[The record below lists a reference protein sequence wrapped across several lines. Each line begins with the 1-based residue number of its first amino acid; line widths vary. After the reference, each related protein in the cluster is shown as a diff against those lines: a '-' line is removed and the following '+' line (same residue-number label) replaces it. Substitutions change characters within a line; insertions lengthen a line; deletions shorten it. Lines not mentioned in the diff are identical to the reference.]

1 MTEPVWKNAHFS
13 AVNAFAFHH
22 EHPTRR
28 ERGRL
33 TVVVSK
39 DIGTASYRAL
49 SDIFSMARAT
59 RAAVARIA
67 EASKANSIA
76 QQQLSSPPPT
86 PVLNSKKRIRNPAN
100 VVERQPDPVSH
111 RNTRRT
117 RQSTTNIHESGDD
130 TPHPKR
136 LKRFTKDAKPS
147 EIKEEDG
154 FSDEEGEEIDEP
166 KKKTPEKTSKRKSA
180 ATSYATPKKTPK
192 KAGPSDAT
200 PKKKKHHGVTI
211 GRSPY
216 PNYEH
221 PTPEECQEVCNRLE
235 KIYGVV
241 KVPTKAPTPS
251 LTRAGCG
258 NVPSVLDAM
267 IRTKLSAATTN
278 ANADKALSGLK
289 TLGLVPKGR
298 LLGEGSVDYAK
309 VMATSQEDIE
319 DAIRQGG
326 LAKMKSKEIKAIL
339 SQAWDETTER
349 KARLDAGD
357 AEFADMTDAEKALIS
372 AAVDQRMP
380 CLDHYNALSDQDA
393 LDAMTAYPGIGV
405 KTAACVMC
413 FCMSRPVFAVDTH
426 VFRMC
431 KWLGWVP
438 ESGSQPGRQKAVD
451 EISTFAHCDARIPAA
466 LKYKLHQLL
475 ITHGKRCVRCNAHVT
490 TERTAGWDDGCVLE
504 DLVKRVKRGDGKI
517 VREPVDVAEKAGG
530 ENAVES
536 AAKAVAE
543 ETEDH
548 LKTAKEEEGERI
560 RERTPDTGWKIKVTG
575 QRTTSTWQNIF
586 PGCTMKV
593 KESELRK
600 APRKEPGVCK

>member
-1 MTEPVWKNAHFS
+1 MLLGELPSVTLITSVHSQNTANISWTVRVITARTCVAASRVHGIVLTFHPLETHS
-13 AVNAFAFHH
+13 AYLIPRSPSDLPQLSRQQHG
-22 EHPTRR
+22 PTI
-28 ERGRL
+28 L
-33 TVVVSK
+33 TGNLYSH
-39 DIGTASYRAL
+39 IS
-49 SDIFSMARAT
+49 SMARVT
-59 RAAVARIA
+59 RAAAARMTG
-67 EASKANSIA
+67 ASKGDLATPS
-76 QQQLSSPPPT
+76 QLSSPPAT
-86 PVLNSKKRIRNPAN
+86 PVLISKKRDRNLADVDEHQTELPP
-100 VVERQPDPVSH
+100 RKL
-111 RNTRRT
+111 TRR
-117 RQSTTNIHESGDD
+117 NVPV
-130 TPHPKR
+130 TP
-136 LKRFTKDAKPS
+136 DAKRSGSNALGSPPVKS
-147 EIKEEDG
+147 EKRTARSVKATEIKDEADV
-154 FSDEEGEEIDEP
+154 SDDEGKERTVLINGKP
-166 KKKTPEKTSKRKSA
+166 KKTPKGRSA
-180 ATSYATPKKTPK
+180 ATSYASPKKTPR
-192 KAGPSDAT
+192 KAASPASADPT

-216 PNYEH
+216 PDYDRPN
-221 PTPEECQEVCNRLE
+221 PEECREVCNRLE

-241 KVPTKAPTPS
+241 KVPIKAPTPS

-309 VMATSQEDIE
+309 VMATSQQDIE

-339 SQAWDETTER
+339 SKAWDETVDR

-357 AEFADMTDAEKALIS
+357 SEFAGMLDAEKALIS

-380 CLDHYNALSDQDA
+380 CLDHYNSLSDQDA

-438 ESGSQPGRQKAVD
+438 ESSTKGVKAVD
-451 EISTFAHCDARIPAA
+451 EISTFAHCDARIPNE

-475 ITHGKRCVRCNAHVT
+475 IKHGKRCTRCNAHVT
-490 TERTAGWDDGCVLE
+490 TEKTAGWEAGCVLE
-504 DLVKRVKRGDGKI
+504 DLVRRVKRGDGKV
-517 VREPVDVAEKAGG
+517 VRKPVQMEKEADG
-530 ENAVES
+530 ENAVER
-536 AAKAVAE
+536 AAEAVAV
-543 ETEDH
+543 ETEEKLENDNE
-548 LKTAKEEEGERI
+548 KEEEE
-560 RERTPDTGWKIKVTG
+560 E
-575 QRTTSTWQNIF
+575 
-586 PGCTMKV
+586 
-593 KESELRK
+593 
-600 APRKEPGVCK
+600 